1 MTRVTGVVKLALIIG
16 VALHVLGLVLLAEDL
31 ESSVLYLPS

>member
-1 MTRVTGVVKLALIIG
+1 MAIVAGVVKLALITG

-31 ESSVLYLPS
+31 ESDILYLPS

>member
-1 MTRVTGVVKLALIIG
+1 MARVAGVVKLVLIIG
-16 VALHVLGLVLLAEDL
+16 VALHVLGLVLLVGDL

>member
-1 MTRVTGVVKLALIIG
+1 MARVAGVVKLVLITR

-31 ESSVLYLPS
+31 ESDILYLPS